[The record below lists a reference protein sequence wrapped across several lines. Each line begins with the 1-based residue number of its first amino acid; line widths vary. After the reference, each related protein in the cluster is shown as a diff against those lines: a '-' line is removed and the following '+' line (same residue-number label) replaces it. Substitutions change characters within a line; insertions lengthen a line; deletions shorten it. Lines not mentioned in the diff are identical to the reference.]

1 VAEVEAA
8 RSDGI
13 PGSTLSYSQASRV
26 KTTELPPHHAAGHD
40 DEDARDRRGGTTPAR
55 RFRPPRFLMI
65 GFFPTMILIVFV
77 VGLVA
82 AGAPLTP
89 SLGKLVNRL
98 SEVGVVHIIVLSL
111 ATILASLILH
121 PFQLSLVRILE
132 GYAWETSRLGD
143 ALSAIGIKLQRRRLE
158 QLQNLAY
165 RTARTPEARRMQ
177 RLALSRLTTFPA
189 DPERLL
195 PTRLGNA
202 LRAAEDRAGQRYG
215 LDTNAM
221 MPRLYPFLSTTL
233 TEALT
238 GQRNQLDVAVRLCTV
253 LVLGTGISAVLL
265 LGDDWWMT
273 VPLATGL
280 LAWIAY
286 RAAVQAAVSY
296 GRLLYVAFDLHRFD
310 MLRGLHYRLPDRDS
324 ELTFN
329 QALSRFLRGDIRN
342 LPAEFPYEH
351 PDEFLV
357 CFRSDTTCSAPPSAR
372 PFVSANSK

>member
-1 VAEVEAA
+1 MSVEEAVSGGVKELGLRFNLIGLLPTAALVLFVVALIGTGGASGA
-8 RSDGI
+8 PD
-13 PGSTLSYSQASRV
+13 LSKLPA
-26 KTTELPPHHAAGHD
+26 ELSAT
-40 DEDARDRRGGTTPAR
+40 RIIQ
-55 RFRPPRFLMI
+55 LLLLV
-65 GFFPTMILIVFV
+65 LIVS
-77 VGLVA
+77 LVA
-82 AGAPLTP
+82 HPL
-89 SLGKLVNRL
+89 
-98 SEVGVVHIIVLSL
+98 
-111 ATILASLILH
+111 
-121 PFQLSLVRILE
+121 QLSLVRILE
-132 GYAWETSRLGD
+132 GYAWETSTLGD
-143 ALSAIGIKLQRRRLE
+143 ALSAIGVELHRRRLE

-165 RTARTPEARRMQ
+165 RTARTPEARRQ
-177 RLALSRLTTFPA
+177 RQGALERA
-189 DPERLL
+189 RAYYPEHPNHLL

>member
-1 VAEVEAA
+1 MSVEEAVSGGVKELGLRFNLIGLLPTAALVLFVVALIGTGGASGA
-8 RSDGI
+8 PD
-13 PGSTLSYSQASRV
+13 LSKLPA
-26 KTTELPPHHAAGHD
+26 ELSAT
-40 DEDARDRRGGTTPAR
+40 RIIQ
-55 RFRPPRFLMI
+55 LLLLV
-65 GFFPTMILIVFV
+65 LIVS
-77 VGLVA
+77 LVA
-82 AGAPLTP
+82 HPL
-89 SLGKLVNRL
+89 
-98 SEVGVVHIIVLSL
+98 
-111 ATILASLILH
+111 
-121 PFQLSLVRILE
+121 QLSLVRILE
-132 GYAWETSRLGD
+132 GYAWETSTLGD
-143 ALSAIGIKLQRRRLE
+143 ALSAIGVELHRRRLE

-351 PDEFLV
+351 PDE
-357 CFRSDTTCSAPPSAR
+357 P
-372 PFVSANSK
+372 